1 MAAMALG
8 LGVCLHK
15 PDVYALNATG
25 RAPGRADT
33 ELALIY
39 ATKVAL
45 ALVLSAGV
53 ALIFIVTGWSS
64 WT

>member
-1 MAAMALG
+1 
-8 LGVCLHK
+8 
-15 PDVYALNATG
+15 
-25 RAPGRADT
+25 
-33 ELALIY
+33 LIY